1 VKNRSLLVKHKL
13 SLRKEEVVL
22 QVKFDQNHQL
32 EEMVQFLI
40 RILGKTNEKI
50 VELEERLRR
59 LEVER
64 EKEEM

>member
-1 VKNRSLLVKHKL
+1 M
-13 SLRKEEVVL
+13 

-50 VELEERLRR
+50 VELEEKLRR

>member
-1 VKNRSLLVKHKL
+1 MKNRSLLVKHKL

-32 EEMVQFLI
+32 EEMVQLLI

>member
-1 VKNRSLLVKHKL
+1 M
-13 SLRKEEVVL
+13 L

-32 EEMVQFLI
+32 EEMVQLLI

-50 VELEERLRR
+50 VELEEKLRR

>member
-1 VKNRSLLVKHKL
+1 M
-13 SLRKEEVVL
+13 L

>member
-1 VKNRSLLVKHKL
+1 
-13 SLRKEEVVL
+13 VL

>member
-1 VKNRSLLVKHKL
+1 MKNRSLLVKHKL

-50 VELEERLRR
+50 VELEEKLRR

>member
-1 VKNRSLLVKHKL
+1 M
-13 SLRKEEVVL
+13 
-22 QVKFDQNHQL
+22 QVKFDHNHQL
-32 EEMVQFLI
+32 EEMVQLLI

>member
-1 VKNRSLLVKHKL
+1 
-13 SLRKEEVVL
+13 VL

-50 VELEERLRR
+50 VELEEKLRR

>member
-1 VKNRSLLVKHKL
+1 M
-13 SLRKEEVVL
+13 L
-22 QVKFDQNHQL
+22 QVNFDQNHQL

-50 VELEERLRR
+50 VELEEKLRR

>member
-1 VKNRSLLVKHKL
+1 M
-13 SLRKEEVVL
+13 VL

-50 VELEERLRR
+50 VELEEKLRR

>member
-1 VKNRSLLVKHKL
+1 MKNRSLLVKHKL

>member
-50 VELEERLRR
+50 VELEEKLRR

>member
-1 VKNRSLLVKHKL
+1 
-13 SLRKEEVVL
+13 
-22 QVKFDQNHQL
+22 
-32 EEMVQFLI
+32 MVQFLI

-50 VELEERLRR
+50 VELEEKLRR

>member
-1 VKNRSLLVKHKL
+1 M
-13 SLRKEEVVL
+13 L

-50 VELEERLRR
+50 VELEEKLRR